1 MIKTRFARALGLM
14 LFCTT
19 GLPVGSALAADAPK
33 VVIQTN
39 YGEILLELY
48 PDKAPQTVANFLQ
61 YIDSGFYQNTIFHRV
76 IQTFMIQGGG
86 FDLDYQQKPTRA
98 PVPNEANNGLSNLRG
113 TIAMARTNQPHSATS
128 QFFINTVDN
137 PPLDFKQEP
146 FHDWGYCVFGK
157 VVRGMEVV
165 DEIAATPTGSAG
177 PFRSDVP
184 QVPVI
189 IEKISRYK
197 KPETKPAAAAKTK
210 ARVDAKTETKS
221 ETKTAPKTEPAPE
234 TPAAQPETQG
244 TSE

>member
-1 MIKTRFARALGLM
+1 MIKTCFSRAVGLIT
-14 LFCTT
+14 LCTALSA
-19 GLPVGSALAADAPK
+19 GPALAAEAPK
-33 VVIQTN
+33 VVIETN

-61 YIDSGFYQNTIFHRV
+61 YVDGGFYQNTIFHRV
-76 IQTFMIQGGG
+76 IRTFMIQGGG

-98 PVPNEANNGLSNLRG
+98 PVRNEANNGLSNLRG

-157 VVRGMEVV
+157 VVRGMEIV
-165 DEIAATPTGSAG
+165 DEIAKTPTGPAG

-184 QVPVI
+184 QTPVI

-197 KPETKPAAAAKTK
+197 NPETKPAAAAKTEAK
-210 ARVDAKTETKS
+210 ATPKTETKPK
-221 ETKTAPKTEPAPE
+221 TKTAPKTETAPE
-234 TPAAQPETQG
+234 TPAAQAETEGTPE
-244 TSE
+244 